1 MRIAIIGAGGVGGT
15 LAADLVRSGASVSL
29 LARGSHLEKIRA
41 EGLRVETP
49 DSDERIPIDA
59 SDNLD
64 QDSPFDLVAVAVKS
78 WSLEQVAPAV
88 RDLAARGAD
97 VLPLLNGVDA
107 ADRLVAAGIARD
119 QVLNGLVYVSATR
132 VGPGHVRRTSPFRR
146 AMVGEPGGGIT
157 PRAERVAATFNAAGW
172 ETSAVPDI
180 DVHLWRKYIFITA
193 FATACALTRTPIGLI
208 RDEALGPLLLDR
220 AVDEIIAVA
229 ARLGIAI
236 PDGERERVR
245 SQLDSMPAAMM
256 PSLLHD
262 LLQGGPTEVDA
273 LTGGISR
280 LGRSAGVPT
289 PIHDAATVA
298 IHAGLRSSGS

>member
-88 RDLAARGAD
+88 RDLSARGAD

-107 ADRLVAAGIARD
+107 ADRLVAAGIARE
-119 QVLNGLVYVSATR
+119 QILNGLVYVSATR

-157 PRAERVAATFNAAGW
+157 TRAERVAATFNAAGW

-208 RDEALGPLLLDR
+208 RDEPLGPLLLDR

-245 SQLDSMPAAMM
+245 NQLDSMPAAMM

-298 IHAGLRSSGS
+298 IHAALRLSGS